1 MKKLALTLAAATC
14 AFPALSADIVDYPPE
29 PPPVAVLAPAFSWT
43 GLYIGGQAGGSFN
56 SGSSNIPSSFVFVP
70 GIPATPGRDAIP
82 ATPFIPGNPGSPA
95 VPGTPGTPGN
105 PGTPGTPDTP
115 AVFGTLE
122 YSCTAA
128 GAGGAAAGSCAVEY
142 PDGST
147 GIISAQEL
155 SAAYAAV
162 GGAGALGVAG
172 EFQVVVT
179 PAQPGT
185 PGTPATPGTPGT
197 PGTPAVPATPD
208 TPATPGSPAV
218 PGTPGVPDRTYA
230 YDFGANHRS
239 YSEEDD
245 SFAGGGHVGYNVAL
259 GGGSFV
265 LGVVGDLSYVD
276 ITKSAG
282 ITNGFDTIG
291 VSREL
296 DYLATVRLKAG
307 VGLDRFL
314 VYGTGGVAFGNV
326 ETTIVNTP
334 FGLAGSEDDT
344 RVGYAV
350 GAGTDYAVTDNL
362 ILGLEYLYTDLGSTD
377 AELVV
382 PLGNGSTLTTA
393 SDDDFDFHTVWAK
406 ASFRFN

>member
-1 MKKLALTLAAATC
+1 
-14 AFPALSADIVDYPPE
+14 LSA
-29 PPPVAVLAPAFSWT
+29 A
-43 GLYIGGQAGGSFN
+43 
-56 SGSSNIPSSFVFVP
+56 
-70 GIPATPGRDAIP
+70 
-82 ATPFIPGNPGSPA
+82 
-95 VPGTPGTPGN
+95 
-105 PGTPGTPDTP
+105 
-115 AVFGTLE
+115 
-122 YSCTAA
+122 
-128 GAGGAAAGSCAVEY
+128 
-142 PDGST
+142 
-147 GIISAQEL
+147 EL
-155 SAAYAAV
+155 SAAYAAA
-162 GGAGALGVAG
+162 GGSGALAAAG

-179 PAQPGT
+179 PGT

-218 PGTPGVPDRTYA
+218 AGTPGVPERTYA

-334 FGLAGSEDDT
+334 FGLTASEDDT

-362 ILGLEYLYTDLGSTD
+362 ILGLEYLYTNLGSTD

>member
-1 MKKLALTLAAATC
+1 MKKLLLALTASAIAGP
-14 AFPALSADIVDYPPE
+14 AFAADIVDYPPE

-43 GLYIGGQAGGSFN
+43 GLYVGGQAGGSFN
-56 SGSSNIPSSFVFVP
+56 GGSSNMPSSFVFVP
-70 GIPATPGRDAIP
+70 GIAASPGREALP
-82 ATPFIPGNPGSPA
+82 PTPFIPGSPGSPA
-95 VPGTPGTPGN
+95 IPGTPGSPGTPGTPG
-105 PGTPGTPDTP
+105 TP

-122 YSCTAA
+122 YSCTGAA
-128 GAGGAAAGSCAVEY
+128 VGGIAAGSCAVEY
-142 PDGST
+142 PDGT
-147 GIISAQEL
+147 DGILTAEEL

-162 GGAGALGVAG
+162 GGVGALAAAG
-172 EFQVVVT
+172 QFQTIVT

-185 PGTPATPGTPGT
+185 PGTPAVPAT

-208 TPATPGSPAV
+208 TPATAGSPAV
-218 PGTPGVPDRTYA
+218 APTPGRPAQTYA

-239 YSEEDD
+239 YSEDDD
-245 SFAGGGHVGYNVAL
+245 SFAGGGHVGYNFALGDAL
-259 GGGSFV
+259 GGQAFV

-282 ITNGFDTIG
+282 ITNGVDTIG
-291 VSREL
+291 ASREL
-296 DYLATVRLKAG
+296 DYLATVRLKGG

-334 FGLAGSEDDT
+334 FGLAASDDDT

-377 AELVV
+377 SELVI
-382 PLGNGSTLTTA
+382 PLADGSTLTTK